1 MWEKIKGGVVENRG
15 TAILLS
21 LIIVT
26 VLFILT
32 SFLIRKVVTNT
43 MMVRKADEEQ
53 KSYALAKQG
62 VLYALD
68 QLNTS
73 EGYSPD
79 YDPTDWPGDTNWHDY
94 NLDGDISTGDSSGN
108 DVTLKVEKGTPTGH
122 ITIES
127 QNLPEKLVTFQAIAK
142 NHSPLLDYIRF
153 LNSDVRFTAGQTFD
167 DTTYGSLIHINGDLT
182 LTGANFLYLNTHID
196 RGDRFEVAGEISPGA
211 SGTTVTISDPE
222 DNLSDVT
229 LDANDDNTDGYKCG
243 FTRDSSGNLLAQEK
257 FDTAY
262 DDVVKNNGRYFDG
275 AHLPYSYDQSGA
287 SPLYVSGNALLRWP
301 LVNEGR
307 YENLVGGSTSPYYVD
322 VSGVSSDDESGTW
335 YDITASGWIDDRT
348 GSAPSSG
355 SIDSTTYTSQTAI
368 LVILDGNGEMSGTA
382 GQVGIDD
389 GEGGGIANNSLIE
402 SGEWR
407 SYPTNRVIYSPDNL
421 RVLGIIGD
429 SVPPSDYELTIV
441 SGGTIYIESDL
452 VKGTNGS
459 SLVLIAKDW
468 ITLNPTHRFINQPA
482 VPTSGPDTWNNQ
494 PNIRGESDNDGTTGN
509 NQMDITVTFGST
521 DIAVLDLGQNVTTD
535 RIQLKKLIFPV
546 AGGSLTLGVYGSND
560 TTPSIAGDEQFG
572 SGYSAEII
580 NGDVDFERTGGSYT
594 FRYVKLWLKNTNA
607 LDYSYLVYFDAVEI
621 PLTSINAVCFAEDKS
636 WAVISGNVAQDASDE
651 IAVSGGIAE
660 NQFEQSSNWS
670 TNWPSITYTHDSSI
684 ASPPALPP
692 SVNLVSLRRKGE
704 D

>member
-1 MWEKIKGGVVENRG
+1 MSKKTKRIAVENRG
-15 TAILLS
+15 TAIILS

-43 MMVRKADEEQ
+43 MMVRKAGEEQ
-53 KSYALAKQG
+53 GGYALAKQG
-62 VLYALD
+62 ILYAVD
-68 QLNTS
+68 QLNTT

-94 NLDGDISTGDSSGN
+94 NLDGDISTGDTSGN

-127 QNLPEKLVTFQAIAK
+127 QDLPKKLVTLQAIAK
-142 NHSPLLDYIRF
+142 NHSPLLEYVRF
-153 LNSDVRFTAGQTFD
+153 INSDVSFTTGQTFG

-211 SGTTVTISDPE
+211 SDTTVTISDPE
-222 DNLSDVT
+222 GNLSDVT

-243 FTRDSSGNLLAQEK
+243 FTRDASGNLLAQEK

-275 AHLPYSYDQSGA
+275 AHLPYSYDQSEA
-287 SPLYVSGNALLRWP
+287 PPRYVTGNALFRWP

-322 VSGVSSDDESGTW
+322 VGGASSDDESGAW
-335 YDITASGWIDDRT
+335 YDITTSGWIDDRT
-348 GSAPSSG
+348 GSTPSSG
-355 SIDSTTYTSQTAI
+355 SAQSATFTSQTTI

-389 GEGGGIANNSLIE
+389 GEGGGTTNNSVIE

-407 SYPTNRVIYSPDNL
+407 SYPTNEVVYSPNNL
-421 RVLGIIGD
+421 SVLGIIGD
-429 SVPPSDYELTIV
+429 SVPPRDYELTIV
-441 SGGTIYIESDL
+441 SGGTIYIESSL
-452 VKGTNGS
+452 VKATNGS

-468 ITLNPTHRFINQPA
+468 ITLNPTHRFINRA
-482 VPTSGPDTWNNQ
+482 VVNSTGSWSNPE
-494 PNIRGESDNDGTTGN
+494 NIRGESDNNQMGTT
-509 NQMDITVTFGST
+509 VSPPST
-521 DIAVLDLGQNVTTD
+521 NIAVLDLGQNVTTD
-535 RIQLKKLIFPV
+535 TVRLKKVNFPA
-546 AGGSLTLGVYGSND
+546 AGVYLTLKVYGSND

-572 SGYSAEII
+572 SGHSTEIS
-580 NGDVDFERTGGSYT
+580 NDDVDFERTGGSYT
-594 FRYVKLWLKNTNA
+594 FRYVKLWLDNA
-607 LDYSYLVYFDAVEI
+607 DPNPLNSYSVYFDAVEI
-621 PLTSINAVCFAEDKS
+621 PLTSVNAVCFAEDKS
-636 WAVISGNVAQDASDE
+636 WAVISGNMSGYPFAMN
-651 IAVSGGIAE
+651 GGIAE
-660 NQFEQSSNWS
+660 NQFEESSNWS
-670 TNWPSITYTHDSSI
+670 ANWPGIAYTHDSSI
-684 ASPPALPP
+684 GSPPALPP

>member
-1 MWEKIKGGVVENRG
+1 MKCGFMENKG
-15 TAILLS
+15 TAIILS

-43 MMVRKADEEQ
+43 MMVRKAGEEQ
-53 KSYALAKQG
+53 EGYALAKQG
-62 VLYALD
+62 ILYAID
-68 QLNTS
+68 QLNTT

-94 NLDGDISTGDSSGN
+94 NLDGDTSTGDISGN

-127 QNLPEKLVTFQAIAK
+127 QDLPKKLATLQGVAK
-142 NHSPLLDYIRF
+142 NHSPLLEYVRF
-153 LNSDVRFTAGQTFD
+153 INSDVSFTTGQTFS
-167 DTTYGSLIHINGDLT
+167 DTTYGSLVHINGNLT
-182 LTGANFLYLNTHID
+182 LTGANFLYLRTD
-196 RGDRFEVAGEISPGA
+196 RGDRLEVAGEIRPGA
-211 SGTTVTISDPE
+211 SGTTVTISDPGGP
-222 DNLSDVT
+222 LSVVT

-243 FTRDSSGNLLAQEK
+243 FTRDASGNLLAQEK

-262 DDVVKNNGRYFDG
+262 DDEVKNNGRYFDG
-275 AHLPYSYDQSGA
+275 AHLPSSYDQSAA
-287 SPLYVSGNALLRWP
+287 SARYVTGNALLRWP
-301 LVNEGR
+301 LVNQER
-307 YENLVGGSTSPYYVD
+307 YENLVGGSASPYYVD
-322 VSGVSSDDESGTW
+322 VGGASSDDESGTW
-335 YDITASGWIDDRT
+335 YNITASGWIDDRT
-348 GSAPSSG
+348 GSTPSSG
-355 SIDSTTYTSQTAI
+355 SIDSATYTSQTAI

-389 GEGGGIANNSLIE
+389 GEGGGTPDNSVIE

-421 RVLGIIGD
+421 RVLGIIGNNLT
-429 SVPPSDYELTIV
+429 PTADYELTIA
-441 SGGTIYIESDL
+441 SGGTIYIESSL

-459 SLVLIAKDW
+459 SLTLIAKDW
-468 ITLNPTHRFINQPA
+468 ITLNPTHRFVNQGVIDSTGSWRNPE
-482 VPTSGPDTWNNQ
+482 
-494 PNIRGESDNDGTTGN
+494 NILGESDNNEMDTT
-509 NQMDITVTFGST
+509 VSYEST
-521 DIAVLDLGQNVTTD
+521 NIAVLDLGQSVTTD
-535 RIQLKKLIFPV
+535 TVRLKKLNFPA
-546 AGGSLTLGVYGSND
+546 AGASLTLEVYGSNN

-572 SGYSAEII
+572 SGHSTEIDNI
-580 NGDVDFERTGGSYT
+580 DVDFERTGGSYT
-594 FRYVKLWLKNTNA
+594 FRYVKLGLENTHD
-607 LDYSYLVYFDAVEI
+607 LDSYSVNFDAVEI

-636 WAVISGNVAQDASDE
+636 WAVISGNVGQDGSDE
-651 IAVSGGIAE
+651 IALSGGIAE
-660 NQFEQSSNWS
+660 NQFEESSNWS

>member
-1 MWEKIKGGVVENRG
+1 MILKNNQG
-15 TAILLS
+15 TAIILS

-43 MMVRKADEEQ
+43 MMVRKAKEEQ
-53 KSYALAKQG
+53 EGYALAKQG
-62 VLYALD
+62 ILYAVD
-68 QLNTS
+68 ELNTS
-73 EGYSPD
+73 EGYAPN
-79 YDPTDWPGDTNWHDY
+79 YYPTEWPGDTNWHNY
-94 NLDGDISTGDSSGN
+94 NLDNDTTTGDTSGN
-108 DVTLKVEKGTPTGH
+108 DVTLKVQKNTPSGY

-127 QNLPEKLVTFQAIAK
+127 QDLPKKLVTLEAIAR
-142 NHSPLLDYIRF
+142 NHSPLLDYVRF
-153 LNSDVRFTAGQTFD
+153 INSDVSFTTGQTFG

-182 LTGANFLYLNTHID
+182 LTGANFLYLDTHID

-243 FTRDSSGNLLAQEK
+243 FTRDASGNLLAQEK

-275 AHLPYSYDQSGA
+275 AHLPSSYDQSEA
-287 SPLYVSGNALLRWP
+287 PPRYVSGNALLRWS

-355 SIDSTTYTSQTAI
+355 SIDSATYTSQTAI

-389 GEGGGIANNSLIE
+389 GEGGGTANNSVIE

-407 SYPTNRVIYSPDNL
+407 GYPTDPDRKVIYSPHNL
-421 RVLGIIGD
+421 RIMGIIGD
-429 SVPPSDYELTIV
+429 NVTSTNHRLTIV
-441 SGGTIYIESDL
+441 SGGTIYIESNL
-452 VKGTNGS
+452 SKGTGGS
-459 SLVLIAKDW
+459 SLALIAKDW
-468 ITLNPTHRFINQPA
+468 ITLNPTHRFINRA
-482 VPTSGPDTWNNQ
+482 VVDSTGSWSSLE
-494 PNIRGESDNDGTTGN
+494 NIRGESDN
-509 NQMDITVTFGST
+509 NQMDTTVGFLST
-521 DIAVLDLGQNVTTD
+521 NIAVLDLGQSVTTD
-535 RIQLKKLIFPV
+535 KIQLKNLIFPD
-546 AGGSLTLGVYGSND
+546 AGGLLTLKVYGSND
-560 TTPSIAGDEQFG
+560 ATANIVPPGDQEFG

-580 NGDVDFERTGGSYT
+580 NGDVDFERTEGSYT
-594 FRYVKLWLKNTNA
+594 FGYVKFWLKNTNA
-607 LDYSYLVYFDAVEI
+607 LDSYLIYFDAVEI
-621 PLTSINAVCFAEDKS
+621 PLSDINAVCFAEDKS
-636 WAVISGNVAQDASDE
+636 WAVISGNVGQDASDE